1 MRKAIVILAGLAIL
15 ALANYSIYSRERL
28 LTEGNLVLLQLAPV
42 DPRSLMQGDY
52 MALRMQVAN
61 DLRSRV
67 PKESLRDGY
76 AVLTVD
82 ERRIGTFARVDT
94 GTPLAANEARMR
106 YRVRN
111 DQVKFATNAFFFQE
125 GDANLYA
132 KARYGVF
139 RVGGDGESILTG
151 LRDEQLSKLGPPARQ
166 TKDQR

>member
-1 MRKAIVILAGLAIL
+1 MRKGIVILAGLAIL

-28 LTEGNLVLLQLAPV
+28 LSEGNLVLLQLAPV

-76 AVLTVD
+76 AVLTLD
-82 ERRIGTFARVDT
+82 ERRIGAFARVDN

-111 DQVKFATNAFFFQE
+111 DQIKFATNAFFFQE
-125 GDANLYA
+125 GDAQLYD
-132 KARYGVF
+132 KARYGEF
-139 RVGGDGESILTG
+139 RVGSGGESILTG
-151 LRDEQLSKLGPPARQ
+151 LRDEQLSLLGPPTAE
-166 TKDQR
+166 TKVKR